1 MLALSSEVSGDEFL
15 QMFKDTFTKFTPDY
29 FSLILDSIELEEKI
43 YTEQGEMSLIIKNK
57 NKYVE
62 NYKNNYD
69 LIQGVLK
76 EFNKGRKLQLS
87 C

>member
-1 MLALSSEVSGDEFL
+1 MNFFKCLKIFLSSL
-15 QMFKDTFTKFTPDY
+15 HHDY
-29 FSLILDSIELEEKI
+29 FSLILDIIELEEKI
-43 YTEQGEMSLIIKNK
+43 YTEQGAIPLIIKNK

-62 NYKNNYD
+62 SYKNNYD
-69 LIQGVLK
+69 LIQSVLK